1 MGINKNSLRFLLLAK
16 KSGVDFSRTAM
27 IGRQSLN
34 MPESHFIDVMKNESG
49 FVESSEK
56 WKELYNG
63 RYAEKLL
70 KYLGAEVADS
80 FDFSDYEQASYVHDF
95 NTPISDQHKNK
106 YTLVIDGGSLEHIFN
121 FPVAMKNCMEMTM
134 TNGHFIS
141 ITPSNNNFGHGFYQ
155 FSPELFYRVL
165 NNDNGFAVKQMYYYD
180 DKFSPNWKSVIDPD
194 KVKKRVTLI
203 NDKPVMLIL
212 LAQREVIKS
221 IFDKTPQQSD
231 YQAAWEEGSYG
242 EKGKKSSG
250 SFVSKIKS
258 MLPITFKIWLDRKI
272 NNKPNP
278 EFYKD
283 VNIVNL
289 LRS

>member
-1 MGINKNSLRFLLLAK
+1 
-16 KSGVDFSRTAM
+16 
-27 IGRQSLN
+27 
-34 MPESHFIDVMKNESG
+34 
-49 FVESSEK
+49 
-56 WKELYNG
+56 
-63 RYAEKLL
+63 
-70 KYLGAEVADS
+70 
-80 FDFSDYEQASYVHDF
+80 
-95 NTPISDQHKNK
+95 
-106 YTLVIDGGSLEHIFN
+106 
-121 FPVAMKNCMEMTM
+121 
-134 TNGHFIS
+134 
-141 ITPSNNNFGHGFYQ
+141 
-155 FSPELFYRVL
+155 
-165 NNDNGFAVKQMYYYD
+165 
-180 DKFSPNWKSVIDPD
+180 
-194 KVKKRVTLI
+194 VTLI

-242 EKGKKSSG
+242 EKGKKASG

>member
-1 MGINKNSLRFLLLAK
+1 
-16 KSGVDFSRTAM
+16 
-27 IGRQSLN
+27 
-34 MPESHFIDVMKNESG
+34 
-49 FVESSEK
+49 
-56 WKELYNG
+56 
-63 RYAEKLL
+63 
-70 KYLGAEVADS
+70 
-80 FDFSDYEQASYVHDF
+80 
-95 NTPISDQHKNK
+95 
-106 YTLVIDGGSLEHIFN
+106 
-121 FPVAMKNCMEMTM
+121 MEMTSI
-134 TNGHFIS
+134 NGHFIS

-212 LAQREVIKS
+212 LAQREAIKS
-221 IFDKTPQQSD
+221 IFNKTPQQSD

-250 SFVSKIKS
+250 SFLSKIKS

-272 NNKPNP
+272 NYKPNT

-289 LRS
+289 LRSKFSD

>member
-16 KSGVDFSRTAM
+16 KTGVDFSRTAM
-27 IGRQSLN
+27 IGRQTLN
-34 MPESHFIDVMKNESG
+34 MPESHFIEVMSNESG
-49 FVESSEK
+49 MVEPAES
-56 WKELYNG
+56 WKHLYEG

-70 KYLGAEVADS
+70 KFLGAETAHS
-80 FDFSDYEQASYVHDF
+80 FDFSDYEQATFVHDF
-95 NTPISDQHKNK
+95 NAPISGEHKNK

-121 FPVAMKNCMEMTM
+121 FPIAMRNCMEMTAVG
-134 TNGHFIS
+134 GHFIS

-165 NNDNGFAVKQMYYYD
+165 NADNGFAMKLMYYYD
-180 DKFSPNWKSVIDPD
+180 DKFSPNWKSVADPD
-194 KVKKRVTLI
+194 KVRKRVTLI

-212 LAQREVIKS
+212 LAQRESIKNL
-221 IFDKTPQQSD
+221 FETTPQQSD
-231 YQAAWEEGSYG
+231 YQAAWEEGAYG
-242 EKGKKSSG
+242 SKNKKNQSGLKGK
-250 SFVSKIKS
+250 IKK

-272 NNKPNP
+272 NSKPNP